1 MTFYRSGAQK
11 SNVYKRDAFVTSWR
25 FHNRAWQP
33 QRDDRLSETSG
44 TLWIHRGALTNQRC
58 SLATGCGI
66 MILIQYQDW
75 SHRCITMT
83 SHGCHTFSNHWQL
96 DLVQQFVQA
105 NNKENI
111 KAPYYRPFVTGP
123 FVSIIHRWFVDS
135 LTKSQSCGKYVCG
148 MKSSYTLWFPMSNM
162 FILHCYGTREF

>member
-1 MTFYRSGAQK
+1 MHPICHPMIASDEYVHIPITWEK
-11 SNVYKRDAFVTSWR
+11 
-25 FHNRAWQP
+25 
-33 QRDDRLSETSG
+33 
-44 TLWIHRGALTNQRC
+44 WIL
-58 SLATGCGI
+58 
-66 MILIQYQDW
+66 ILIQYQDW
-75 SHRCITMT
+75 CHRCITMT

-148 MKSSYTLWFPMSNM
+148 MKSSYTLWFSMSNM
-162 FILHCYGTREF
+162 FILHCYGTREFNYDSSSRIAQLDV